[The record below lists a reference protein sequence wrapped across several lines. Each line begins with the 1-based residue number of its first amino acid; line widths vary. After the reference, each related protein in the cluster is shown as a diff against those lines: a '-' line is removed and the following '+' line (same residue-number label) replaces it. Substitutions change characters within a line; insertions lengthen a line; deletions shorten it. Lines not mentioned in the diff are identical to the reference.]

1 MSNDDNLNVTV
12 DSTKI
17 EGGDPNRV
25 STRKKIQRRPGKNRS
40 ARLYFHA
47 GTQQAIVDY
56 QHSQLK
62 KDREKLYVED
72 IKPAFEKLVE
82 NLMNIHKFSVY
93 YDSHDDVV
101 NDCVNFLFE
110 TIHKFDASR
119 GTNAF
124 SYFNVVAKNWLI
136 IKSKQKLA
144 RARRSVSLND
154 VDSLTSADL
163 HTIDDFCTIPAQ
175 DEIVESTKSTENI
188 VAILYDIRNK
198 VKSESELSC
207 INSVI
212 TVFENIDE
220 LDIINK
226 GAILLY
232 MRELSGLQPKQLTLT
247 MQTIRKYYKE
257 TKAAFRN
264 NDDFMVNEADEDD
277 EESLEDDFL
286 FQ

>member
-1 MSNDDNLNVTV
+1 MSDECNIINADV
-12 DSTKI
+12 DLSKR

-25 STRKKIQRRPGKNRS
+25 TTRKKVQRRPGKSRN

-56 QHSQLK
+56 QQALDK
-62 KDREKLYVED
+62 KTREALYVHD

-82 NLMNIHKFSVY
+82 NLMNIHKFSIY
-93 YDSHDDVV
+93 YDSHDDMIS
-101 NDCVNFLFE
+101 DCVNFLFE

-136 IKSKQKLA
+136 IKSKQKLV
-144 RARRSVSLND
+144 RARRNVSIHD
-154 VDSLTSADL
+154 PEGLTSAEMR
-163 HTIDDFCTIPAQ
+163 TIDEHCVIPSQ
-175 DEIVESTKSTENI
+175 DEIIEQTKTFENILVTLYDVRSQVKTEN
-188 VAILYDIRNK
+188 
-198 VKSESELSC
+198 ELSC
-207 INSVI
+207 INSII
-212 TVFENIDE
+212 TIFENIDD

-247 MQTIRKYYKE
+247 MQSIRKYYKE
-257 TKAAFRN
+257 VKKSAKV
-264 NDDFMVNEADEDD
+264 DECPIWGDDEDD
-277 EESLEDDFL
+277 DDSEEGFP
-286 FQ
+286 F

>member
-1 MSNDDNLNVTV
+1 MSNDNLNTTL
-12 DSTKI
+12 DATKV

-25 STRKKIQRRPGKNRS
+25 TTRKKIQRRPGKNRS
-40 ARLYFHA
+40 ARLYFHS

-56 QHSQLK
+56 QHSSSK
-62 KDREKLYVED
+62 REREKLYVED

-82 NLMNIHKFSVY
+82 NLMNIHKFSIC
-93 YDSHDDVV
+93 YDSHDDIVS
-101 NDCVNFLFE
+101 DCVNFLFE

-144 RARRSVSLND
+144 RARRNVSLND
-154 VDSLTSADL
+154 VESLSSADL
-163 HTIDDFCTIPAQ
+163 RTIDDYCTIPAQ
-175 DEIVESTKSTENI
+175 DEIIESSKSSENI
-188 VAILYDIRNK
+188 ITILHDIRGK
-198 VKSESELSC
+198 VKSENELSC

-212 TVFENIDE
+212 AVFENIDD

-257 TKAAFRN
+257 TKASVR
-264 NDDFMVNEADEDD
+264 NDDDFCFNEEDD
-277 EESLEDDFL
+277 EDEESDFL
-286 FQ
+286 F